1 MKTDIQQLLSCFSLS
16 LCCKAMYK
24 SSERPL
30 LEFSDDQ
37 AQRQISVNQNLS
49 GSGGRIPIINSNLYT
64 PDRQVL
70 MHQNPS
76 TYLSQGD
83 QNSGFAS
90 QLSSCPIQSS
100 KHPGMKSSESKRHFG
115 FIAEPEEAL
124 EIESGSH
131 HPSERDLK
139 RQRSSDHPSGHTH
152 SQSSGAPSVPAHEAL
167 NPRPNQAIKLLG
179 FVMSPGVT
187 PSYFSENRMMKNSNR
202 FGLSAL
208 SEKTD
213 ESNKDVGAD
222 KMSGS
227 KNRNSRSAR
236 SPETPLD
243 LSIEPRTRISVDD
256 PNKEM
261 KQSLG
266 PYMMQVKPGWK
277 RLKFD
282 EKVLTS
288 TLALQDYPQKLQRL
302 LELMKDRLGKEE
314 MRMTET
320 EFLNF
325 HSRGTLKLAHNRTR
339 KDPDTLPANRKRL
352 LKSKRTNSFVT
363 ASTSL
368 YQNRKGWYQHWWEQ
382 GTKSNLESLIEDQSS
397 HLSRQRGIMIL
408 QFLAYVE
415 MISTIVINPHV
426 REANDVGFQLEKAIK
441 MVEELFD
448 KEKVNCLPKTMHEI
462 LLKERRIQVE
472 EQISWRQAG

>member
-1 MKTDIQQLLSCFSLS
+1 
-16 LCCKAMYK
+16 
-24 SSERPL
+24 
-30 LEFSDDQ
+30 
-37 AQRQISVNQNLS
+37 
-49 GSGGRIPIINSNLYT
+49 
-64 PDRQVL
+64 
-70 MHQNPS
+70 
-76 TYLSQGD
+76 
-83 QNSGFAS
+83 
-90 QLSSCPIQSS
+90 
-100 KHPGMKSSESKRHFG
+100 
-115 FIAEPEEAL
+115 
-124 EIESGSH
+124 
-131 HPSERDLK
+131 
-139 RQRSSDHPSGHTH
+139 
-152 SQSSGAPSVPAHEAL
+152 
-167 NPRPNQAIKLLG
+167 
-179 FVMSPGVT
+179 
-187 PSYFSENRMMKNSNR
+187 
-202 FGLSAL
+202 
-208 SEKTD
+208 
-213 ESNKDVGAD
+213 
-222 KMSGS
+222 MSGS

-448 KEKVNCLPKTMHEI
+448 KEKDKLVRFN
-462 LLKERRIQVE
+462 
-472 EQISWRQAG
+472 QAYRL